1 MSDYFNSGGPMMWP
15 LLTLSVLTL
24 VITLEK
30 FTRFILFKRKC
41 DKRLRAEFVALA
53 ENDGLNKAASNERF
67 AKDHITNQV
76 LLNSSSPFMVNKIEM
91 ALQEK
96 LNKLNSFSRVYD
108 FIIYLAPICG
118 ILGTVIGVIVS
129 FDIAGEMDL
138 MDPSLAMKGIAQ
150 AFISTAAGLIIAVL
164 AYIPSSIFESLI
176 IKETNRLNNFLTMIK
191 NTAQE

>member
-1 MSDYFNSGGPMMWP
+1 MSDYFNNGGPMMWP

-24 VITLEK
+24 VVTLEK
-30 FTRFILFKRKC
+30 LTRFFLFKRKC
-41 DKRLRAEFVALA
+41 DKRLRAEFVTLA
-53 ENDGLNKAASNERF
+53 ENDGLTKAASNDRF
-67 AKDHITNQV
+67 SNDHITNQV

-129 FDIAGEMDL
+129 FDIAGEMNL

-176 IKETNRLNNFLTMIK
+176 IKETNQLNNFLTMIK

>member
-1 MSDYFNSGGPMMWP
+1 MSDYFNNGGPMMWP

-30 FTRFILFKRKC
+30 LTRFILFKRKC
-41 DKRLRAEFVALA
+41 DKGLRAEFVALA
-53 ENDGLNKAASNERF
+53 ENDGLTKAASNNRF
-67 AKDHITNQV
+67 SKDHITNQV

-164 AYIPSSIFESLI
+164 AYIPSSVFESLI
-176 IKETNRLNNFLTMIK
+176 IRETNQLNNFLTIVK